1 MARLPTLKPKLT
13 APRSKL
19 QAPKDE
25 AGRSRFRDAN
35 TPGRGMMRS
44 RKWRGDDNGVGGL
57 RWHILKRDLF
67 TCRICGAVHADT
79 RMLEADHIVPHAQ
92 GGEDTP
98 ENTRTVCRRCN
109 QSRGGKQ
116 ASQKPIRT
124 SREW

>member
-1 MARLPTLKPKLT
+1 MAT
-13 APRSKL
+13 
-19 QAPKDE
+19 
-25 AGRSRFRDAN
+25 SRTGTTRWLN
-35 TPGRGMMRS
+35 TRRAC
-44 RKWRGDDNGVGGL
+44 
-57 RWHILKRDLF
+57 LKRDREAGIT
-67 TCRICGAVHADT
+67 TCPLCGVTLDYNVSRLPNSA
-79 RMLEADHIVPHAQ
+79 EADHIVPHAQ